1 MTWFSRPRSCV
12 MSAGRWTAQR
22 KYPARAIRISPLLLF
37 IQVPINLPTVDP
49 TTGVY
54 SYNMTVVAGIEY
66 FIDPSVAI
74 GYTYQI
80 GSDDPNF
87 ASVQLPSIQT
97 DDFDL
102 SYLVDGLWLTALV
115 APGGSFY
122 FPSGGVTS
130 FDVTGIDPS
139 LMLNPDDATAFVTG
153 LTFTASGS
161 FTGTQTPLT
170 DNVPEPS
177 TIVILA
183 SGLAGILLSQR
194 RRLSA

>member
-1 MTWFSRPRSCV
+1 MTWFSRLRSCV
-12 MSAGRWTAQR
+12 IPTGHCEMQICRQSNSYFPFT
-22 KYPARAIRISPLLLF
+22 PLSST
-37 IQVPINLPTVDP
+37 VPVNLPTVDP

-54 SYNMTVVAGIEY
+54 TYNMTVVGGAEY

-74 GYTYQI
+74 GYTYQT

-87 ASVQLPSIQT
+87 ASVQLPNIQT

-102 SYLVDGLWLTALV
+102 SYFLDGLWQTALV
-115 APGGSFY
+115 APGGTFY
-122 FPSGGVTS
+122 FPSGGVSS

-161 FTGTQTPLT
+161 FTGTQ
-170 DNVPEPS
+170 N
-177 TIVILA
+177 A
-183 SGLAGILLSQR
+183 AHRQRSGA
-194 RRLSA
+194 